1 MNLKEM
7 REMVGSI
14 LDYAPNVEAYNIELN
29 RIINESYLDFYM
41 LQPWTFCQKTLDVYT
56 IPDTKQEDLT
66 IAPRGVDGYFRN
78 SIENVSFTTGI
89 GQSFRTGQLSHEGDL
104 LKITGSEEEENNG
117 IYVIDKLDEGDSTAY
132 VSKVSGNAPRVDWFT
147 PGGALETIT
156 ATAFQRYLHLPKDCS
171 QILSVGIRNTDETGT
186 GLGNSLGH
194 IYNVPRANEE
204 QYDYRFDI
212 TGTPTMFFVYDQ
224 NPNGF
229 QDVTHFVPR
238 ASKDFTVDT
247 VSSGGFAGWPI
258 GTYEFKMAYHWH
270 GIEGPL
276 SDAFKLEITEANTVP
291 RFNTLDTSQF
301 GVKGLRKKFYVRIAG
316 VSQNTVAH
324 EENFYRDLSGMKYD
338 DLTGSMTWNEFI
350 VDDDDVQADWP
361 QANITIDSFAR
372 LMMIPRL
379 KTDISTRMRIR
390 LHPRPTSMTPITIR
404 YISYPML
411 LSDDQDQPEA
421 PIDTHRYIVYR
432 ALAEML
438 FKHNQDT
445 QSAYYEKKAEKELQ
459 KIEERYLTQ
468 RSAMYIKDSFRT
480 GPLRLKPY
488 RTMTKALGK
497 DGQ

>member
-56 IPDTKQEDLT
+56 TPDATQNDLT
-66 IAPRGVDGYFRN
+66 IEPRGVNGYFRN
-78 SIENVSFTTGI
+78 FIENVDFSTGI
-89 GQSFRTGQLSHEGDL
+89 GQAYRTGQISHEGSL
-104 LKITGSEEEENNG
+104 LKITGSDEEENNG
-117 IYVIDKLDEGDSTAY
+117 IFSLDKLDEVSNTAW
-132 VSKVSGNAPRVDWFT
+132 VSKISGNAQRVDWKGT
-147 PGGALETIT
+147 TGVPETIT
-156 ATAFQRYLHLPKDCS
+156 GTAFQRYLNLPKDCS
-171 QILSVGIRNTDETGT
+171 QILSVGIRNMDETGT

-194 IYNVPRANEE
+194 MYNVPRSNEE
-204 QYDYRFDI
+204 QFDYRFDI

-238 ASKDFTVDT
+238 AKKDFSVDVT
-247 VSSGGFAGWPI
+247 SAGGTGWPI

-276 SDAFKLEITEANTVP
+276 SDAFQLDITEAGTVP
-291 RFNTLDTSQF
+291 RFNTLDTSQY
-301 GVKGLRKKFYVRIAG
+301 GVKGLRKKFYVRI
-316 VSQNTVAH
+316 VSVNHFSADH
-324 EENFYRDLSGMKYD
+324 EELFFRDLSGMKFD
-338 DLTGSMTWNEFI
+338 DLNTDFTWNEFI
-350 VDDDDVQADWP
+350 VEDDNTQLAWP
-361 QANITIDSFAR
+361 QTDITIDSFSR

-411 LSDDQDQPEA
+411 LVDDQDQPEA

-468 RSAMYIKDSFRT
+468 RSAIYIKDSFRT